1 MTLLALAFTVISG
14 VALMALPRRW
24 APMPFIA
31 GACYMTLG
39 QGIEIGPFTFTVI
52 RLLVLVG
59 FVRVM
64 LRREML
70 VGGLNRLDGVIV
82 AWSTWAALSSLFH
95 NQPAP
100 ALVYRLGMAYNACG
114 IYFLLRIFCSSVD
127 DVVRLCQTTALV
139 LTLVALAMLNERAT
153 LHNVFSIF
161 GGVPAVPEIRAGH
174 VRAFGPFAHPI
185 LAGTVGAVSLPLM
198 VASWRR
204 NRTVSLLGILACL
217 AIVVTSASSG
227 PVMSAAFGVGA
238 LLLWRYRHSMRAL
251 RWGAIGLY
259 AALAITM
266 KAPVYYLI
274 ARIDVVGGST
284 GWHRSR
290 LIESA
295 FQHLNEWWF
304 AGTDYTRHWMQ
315 EGMDWDQT
323 QVDITNHYLS
333 MGVVGGIPL
342 VFLFI
347 AAIATAFSF
356 VGQYVRRDD
365 RPAQERFVAWTLG
378 AALFAHVATFISVS
392 YFDQSIVFL
401 YVTLAAMG
409 SLKRHADVPSS
420 AVSVEGTRAFAQV
433 SSGRPELV
441 RPLPR
446 VQTVT
451 PRLQQ
456 SRLRDRRQQ

>member
-1 MTLLALAFTVISG
+1 
-14 VALMALPRRW
+14 
-24 APMPFIA
+24 
-31 GACYMTLG
+31 
-39 QGIEIGPFTFTVI
+39 
-52 RLLVLVG
+52 
-59 FVRVM
+59 
-64 LRREML
+64 
-70 VGGLNRLDGVIV
+70 
-82 AWSTWAALSSLFH
+82 
-95 NQPAP
+95 
-100 ALVYRLGMAYNACG
+100 
-114 IYFLLRIFCSSVD
+114 
-127 DVVRLCQTTALV
+127 
-139 LTLVALAMLNERAT
+139 
-153 LHNVFSIF
+153 
-161 GGVPAVPEIRAGH
+161 
-174 VRAFGPFAHPI
+174 
-185 LAGTVGAVSLPLM
+185 
-198 VASWRR
+198 
-204 NRTVSLLGILACL
+204 
-217 AIVVTSASSG
+217 
-227 PVMSAAFGVGA
+227 MSAAFGVGA